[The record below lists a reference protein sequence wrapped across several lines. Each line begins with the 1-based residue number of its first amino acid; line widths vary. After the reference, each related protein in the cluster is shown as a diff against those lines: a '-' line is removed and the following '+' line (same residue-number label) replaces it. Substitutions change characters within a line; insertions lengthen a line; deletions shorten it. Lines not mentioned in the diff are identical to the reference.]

1 MDSHKV
7 DYTIEGHDVQVV
19 SVELDPQ
26 ETVIAEAGAM
36 CWMNEG
42 INFEAKLGDGSE
54 PEKGFFG
61 RLKDAGKRVL
71 SGESLFLTHF
81 TNVGSGKKSVSF
93 AAPYPGSILAIDLN
107 DFNGSILCQGSAFL
121 CAAMGTKVSFKF
133 NKKLGTGFFGG
144 EGFILQEL
152 TGNGM
157 AFLHAGGTI
166 VKKELNNE
174 TLLID
179 TGCVVAFSSHLNY
192 EIQKSGSLKTMM
204 FGSEGMFLAT
214 ISGTGTVYVQSLP
227 FSRMVAEI
235 QSRLPKPASI
245 SHSSD

>member
-7 DYTIEGHDVQVV
+7 DYTIDGTDVQVV
-19 SVELDPQ
+19 SVELDPN

-42 INFEAKLGDGSE
+42 INFEAKLGDGAE
-54 PEKGFFG
+54 PDKGFFG
-61 RLKDAGKRVL
+61 RLKDAGKRML

-81 TNVGSGKKSVSF
+81 TNIGTGKKSVSF
-93 AAPYPGSILAIDLN
+93 AAPYPGTILPIDLN
-107 DFNGSILCQGSAFL
+107 DFGGAILCQGSAFL

-133 NKKLGTGFFGG
+133 NKKLGSGFFGG
-144 EGFILQEL
+144 EGFVLQEL

-166 VKKELNNE
+166 VKKELKNE

-179 TGCVVAFSSHLNY
+179 TGCVVAFSTGLNY
-192 EIQKSGSLKTMM
+192 DIQKSGSIKTMM

-227 FSRMVAEI
+227 FSKMVAEI
-235 QSRLPKPASI
+235 HSRLPKPSVNH
-245 SHSSD
+245 HSD

>member
-1 MDSHKV
+1 
-7 DYTIEGHDVQVV
+7 
-19 SVELDPQ
+19 
-26 ETVIAEAGAM
+26 
-36 CWMNEG
+36 
-42 INFEAKLGDGSE
+42 
-54 PEKGFFG
+54 
-61 RLKDAGKRVL
+61 
-71 SGESLFLTHF
+71 
-81 TNVGSGKKSVSF
+81 
-93 AAPYPGSILAIDLN
+93 
-107 DFNGSILCQGSAFL
+107 
-121 CAAMGTKVSFKF
+121 MGTKVSFKF
-133 NKKLGTGFFGG
+133 NKKLGSGFFGG